1 MMIKVTIQGGVVQDV
16 ETSEPAT
23 VQIVG
28 MEEEPV
34 STFNTVA
41 QIVAFEYDPEEP
53 GLTAMPLPIPEV
65 PALQ

>member
-23 VQIVG
+23 VQIVSIG
-28 MEEEPV
+28 EERV

-41 QIVAFEYDPEEP
+41 QIVTFEDDPEEP
-53 GLTAMPLPIPEV
+53 ELTATPLIPEAPV
-65 PALQ
+65 LQ

>member
-28 MEEEPV
+28 IGGQCV

-53 GLTAMPLPIPEV
+53 DLTTMQPPIPEV
-65 PALQ
+65 PVLQ